1 MKNNAKKI
9 NIRTGVG
16 VACLILIMLII
27 GSLLGMKMKHLL
39 NDHMENQVTEQAMQ
53 IAKQVDQIIR
63 IQFIQLNNIA
73 HVLENSPSGPE
84 TVLRTMEQ
92 EQGGITVGVL
102 QLDGSALFG
111 PPIDVASFKGI
122 RESFRGNEAVSYVEG
137 EGLMFSVPVYHGE
150 NIKYVLYK
158 IYAESVLKDTFSDDC
173 YGGAGQILWADTDY
187 KIVIPFSADTYGDAF
202 LSGAEVQN
210 GFAEIKEKMIV
221 STAAS
226 SYVKYEGEGY
236 FVFVAET
243 MQYNIYAVGVVPEK
257 ILSEGIAN
265 ITTLV
270 LWVFGLLLVLF
281 IIGTAYLITT
291 AEKAK
296 ESDELRE
303 AKEEAENANRA
314 KSQFLANMSH
324 EIRTPIHAIMGMNEM
339 ILRESEGENIL
350 LYSKNIKTA
359 SRNLLEL
366 INDILDF
373 SKIEAGKL
381 EIVEKSYSLAG
392 LLDDIIRIIKP
403 EADEKKLKFE
413 LSVNEKLPVKLL
425 GDKGKIRQIII
436 NLLNNAVKY
445 TRSGS
450 VKMEVTGEFS
460 EDYVNLIIMV
470 EDTGI
475 GIKEEQLDKL
485 FMEFERVDL
494 EKNRNIEGTGLGL
507 AIVYRMLKQ
516 MNGDITVSSIY
527 GVGTKFTVTLPQK
540 IISKDKIGKF
550 ELDYTEQA
558 DEKYQETFTAP
569 GAKILVVD
577 DHAMNLLVLQSLL
590 KASKIQVTTCQ
601 SGAECIEKMMGNTYD
616 MVLLDHMMPELNGIE
631 TLEIIQKENL
641 KKDTAIIALTANAI
655 VGAKEMYLSKGFDN
669 YLSKPVEVND
679 LEKMLLKYLPKEK
692 LMPVEYEDSPRE
704 CTLVEE
710 KKETV
715 SSDLQYVDLSIG
727 LKYSAQSK
735 DIYLEYLKIYCE
747 YAEEKG
753 CQIESSFAENNWKDY
768 TTYVHSVKST
778 ALNIGAKKLSEKAL
792 EMEQWGKGYLSG
804 ETGDLDKIKSNQ
816 ADFMKLY
823 KNTFEEV
830 KALRESGLKDL

>member
-324 EIRTPIHAIMGMNEM
+324 EIRTPINTIIGMNEM
-339 ILRESEGENIL
+339 ILRENKDETIKEYAGNIESTSKL
-350 LYSKNIKTA
+350 L
-359 SRNLLEL
+359 LGL
-366 INDILDF
+366 INDVLDF
-373 SKIEAGKL
+373 SKIDAGKL
-381 EIVEKSYSLAG
+381 EVATGAFSLK
-392 LLDDIIRIIKP
+392 DMMDTVVQ
-403 EADEKKLKFE
+403 ELKFKAE
-413 LSVNEKLPVKLL
+413 QKGLGVEFTYDSALPKSFI
-425 GDKGKIRQIII
+425 GDEIRIRQILT
-436 NLLNNAVKY
+436 NLISNAVKY
-445 TRSGS
+445 TKKGTIALS
-450 VKMEVTGEFS
+450 VGGTKKEEGYEVCFS
-460 EDYVNLIIMV
+460 LT
-470 EDTGI
+470 DTGI
-475 GIKEEQLDKL
+475 GIKKEDIGLLFDSFRRVEEG
-485 FMEFERVDL
+485 
-494 EKNRNIEGTGLGL
+494 KNRHIEGTGLGL
-507 AIVYRMLKQ
+507 AITKQ
-516 MNGDITVSSIY
+516 LVDLMSGTIVVESEY
-527 GVGTKFTVTLPQK
+527 GKGSCFTVTLPLAIAAETTLAGTVAEKKKEAQSESAEEPVFYAPDK
-540 IISKDKIGKF
+540 II
-550 ELDYTEQA
+550 LA
-558 DEKYQETFTAP
+558 
-569 GAKILVVD
+569 VD
-577 DHAMNLLVLQSLL
+577 DNEMNLKVVQLLL
-590 KASKIQVTTCQ
+590 KRTGVQVDTAS
-601 SGAECIEKMMGNTYD
+601 GGEECLEHCRQKTYD
-616 MVLLDHMMPELNGIE
+616 LILMDHMMPDPDGIE
-631 TLEIIQKENL
+631 TLHLLRRESDNPNR
-641 KKDTAIIALTANAI
+641 DTKVIVLTANAI
-655 VGAKEMYLSKGFDN
+655 AGSEEYYKKEGFAD
-669 YLSKPVEVND
+669 YLSKPLAAAE
-679 LEKMLLKYLPKEK
+679 LEEMLRRHLFKE
-692 LMPVEYEDSPRE
+692 
-704 CTLVEE
+704 
-710 KKETV
+710 
-715 SSDLQYVDLSIG
+715 
-727 LKYSAQSK
+727 
-735 DIYLEYLKIYCE
+735 
-747 YAEEKG
+747 
-753 CQIESSFAENNWKDY
+753 
-768 TTYVHSVKST
+768 
-778 ALNIGAKKLSEKAL
+778 
-792 EMEQWGKGYLSG
+792 
-804 ETGDLDKIKSNQ
+804 
-816 ADFMKLY
+816 
-823 KNTFEEV
+823 
-830 KALRESGLKDL
+830 